1 MIDEC
6 DPMPKKVVAAFLVT
20 ILTAAVGALIVISI
34 LLAVVTDRAWD
45 PIVPFET
52 QRVIDVTRDHVTVE
66 GIKCYREPV
75 EVRGTRNWQ
84 SVDPVGVLTTARGGT
99 AQRVEG
105 CITQTFEN
113 PIPVEV
119 FEAEAI
125 RGPLQWV
132 ITGTETPTDAS
143 GRIGVARAWRTDPF
157 MLPPE

>member
-1 MIDEC
+1 MTGEC
-6 DPMPKKVVAAFLVT
+6 DPMPKRMVAAFLLT
-20 ILTAAVGALIVISI
+20 LLTAAVGALIVISI
-34 LLAVVTDRAWD
+34 LLAAVREQAWD

-52 QRVIDVTRDHVTVE
+52 QHVLDVTRDHVIVE
-66 GIKCYREPV
+66 GTKCYREPV

-84 SVDPVGVLTTARGGT
+84 SVDPVGVLTTPRGGT

-105 CITQTFEN
+105 CITQRFEN
-113 PIPVEV
+113 TIPAEV

-143 GRIGVARAWRTDPF
+143 GRIGVARSWRTDPF
-157 MLPPE
+157 MLPPA